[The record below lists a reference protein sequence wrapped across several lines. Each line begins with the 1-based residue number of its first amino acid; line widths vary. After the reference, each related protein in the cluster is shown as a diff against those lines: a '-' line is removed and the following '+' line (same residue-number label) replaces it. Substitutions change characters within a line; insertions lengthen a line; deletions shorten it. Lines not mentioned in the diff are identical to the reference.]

1 MSHNVKRIA
10 SVAVVLL
17 SFSFIMLTVTVPYA
31 LATDEDSWTTKT
43 PMQQAR
49 GRLGVAVVKGK
60 IYAIGGDRGSI
71 FGYPADFIY
80 SGTNQVVGTNE
91 EYNPETDTWTY
102 KASMPTPRK
111 YFGIAVYENKIYC
124 IGGVFNRSVTGVN
137 EVYDPATDTWQTK
150 TSMPTPRH
158 VTASVVNGKIY
169 LIGGWKSNTTEVY
182 DPATDTWTTKTA
194 IPHEMN
200 FYTQAVVDD
209 KIYIMGGWSGRS
221 IQIYDAETDSWSFG
235 APAPTYPHSSALAAT
250 TGVFAPKRIHLL
262 SEDTHY
268 VYDPE
273 NDTWSAD
280 SALMPT
286 ARGYA
291 GVAVINDT
299 LYTVGGV
306 ILPPIDAL
314 HGSIS
319 PSAANEHYTPAG
331 YIPEFPSWAILPLL
345 FVASF
350 VVIMCKQRLMRKS
363 ANN

>member
-1 MSHNVKRIA
+1 VRKSA
-10 SVAVVLL
+10 SILVILLVLSSVLPAFSIPVVR
-17 SFSFIMLTVTVPYA
+17 
-31 LATDEDSWTTKT
+31 ATEDTWTKKA

-49 GRLGVAVVKGK
+49 GRLGVAVVNGK

-91 EYNPETDTWTY
+91 EYDPETDTWTY
-102 KASMPTPRK
+102 KASMPTPRQ

-124 IGGVFNRSVTGVN
+124 IGGYTNETHSVTGVN
-137 EVYDPATDTWQTK
+137 EVYDPATDTWETK
-150 TSMPTPRH
+150 TSMPTPRN
-158 VTASVVNGKIY
+158 VAASVVNGKIY
-169 LIGGWKSNTTEVY
+169 CIGGWKSNTTEVY
-182 DPATDTWTTKTA
+182 DPVTDTWATKTP
-194 IPHEMN
+194 IPHEISG
-200 FYTQAVVDD
+200 YAQAVVDD
-209 KIYIMGGWSGRS
+209 KIYVMGGWSGRS
-221 IQIYDAETDSWSFG
+221 IQIYDPETDSWSFG
-235 APAPTYPHSSALAAT
+235 APAPTNPHSSAAAAT

-291 GVAVINDT
+291 GVAAINDI

-306 ILPPIDAL
+306 ILPPIDTL
-314 HGSIS
+314 IGSIS
-319 PSAANEHYTPAG
+319 PSAANEQYTPAG
-331 YIPEFPSWAILPLL
+331 YIPEFPSWIILPLFLITVL
-345 FVASF
+345 FAVTLKRH
-350 VVIMCKQRLMRKS
+350 IRYLS
-363 ANN
+363 AT